1 MLVLN
6 LCINR
11 VYFECLGMKFE
22 MRTGE
27 LMLKGATHAQR
38 RSGAGESEKLME
50 GTAWETYAAEVWVDQ
65 SFFKQLEENLQI
77 PRGGL

>member
-1 MLVLN
+1 MLAMN

-11 VYFECLGMKFE
+11 VYFKSSGMKFE

-27 LMLKGATHAQR
+27 FMLKGATHAQR

-50 GTAWETYAAEVWVDQ
+50 DTAWEAYAAEGWVDQ
-65 SFFKQLEENLQI
+65 SVFKQLEEAS
-77 PRGGL
+77 